1 MEAQFIYKNVSKPF
15 SLRIFFL
22 ILFVLSL
29 NSAAA
34 QLQRFQFVQPKMGS
48 PFHLIFYTTDSIT
61 AQQKATAAFALIDS
75 LNNILSDYDSASELS
90 RLSATAG
97 TGSFMPVSSH
107 LYDILLQSKIA
118 AKESSGT
125 FDITIGPLSS
135 LWRMARRERT
145 FPTKQQV
152 QAAKAVTG
160 MNNVVIDTA
169 ARKVKLLQQG
179 MLLDLGGIGK
189 GYIAQAVVDYLNREG
204 ITQVLADAGGDIVCG
219 AAPPGKKGWTIA
231 VNVPGEKS
239 RLLQKSLVLQNSAV
253 ATSGDV
259 YQYMEHE
266 GKRYAHIIDPRSGYG
281 VTFQRN
287 VTVVARDG
295 ALADWLATAASILP
309 RCRAKKLVK
318 KKNAALLITQMEK
331 GRLKSTF
338 TQTIE
343 QYWKG
348 Q

>member
-1 MEAQFIYKNVSKPF
+1 M
-15 SLRIFFL
+15 RILFL
-22 ILFVLSL
+22 ILFLFLSG
-29 NSAAA
+29 SAQP
-34 QLQRFQFVQPKMGS
+34 QLQSYSFVQPKMGS
-48 PFHLIFYTTDSIT
+48 PFHLIFYTTDSIR
-61 AQQKATAAFALIDS
+61 AKQNATAAFALIDS
-75 LNNILSDYDSASELS
+75 LNRIFSDYDSTTELS

-97 TGSFMPVSSH
+97 TGSFIKVSSY
-107 LYDILLQSKIA
+107 LYDMIAKSKVA
-118 AKESSGT
+118 AKESKGS
-125 FDITIGPLSS
+125 FDITIGPLSR
-135 LWRMARRERT
+135 LWRSARRQKK
-145 FPTKQQV
+145 FPSKEEV
-152 QAAKAVTG
+152 AAAKALTG
-160 MNNVVIDTA
+160 MNKIVMDETA
-169 ARKVKLLQQG
+169 QSIKLKQAG
-179 MLLDLGGIGK
+179 MQLDLGGIGK
-189 GYIAQAVVDYLNREG
+189 GYIAQEVVNYFKRQG

-219 AAPPGKKGWTIA
+219 DAPPGKRGWTIA
-231 VNVPGEKS
+231 VNVPGEKNQ
-239 RLLQKSLVLQNSAV
+239 LLQKSLLLQNSAV

-266 GKRYAHIIDPRSGYG
+266 GKRYAHIIDPRTGYG

-309 RCRAKKLVK
+309 RCRSKKLVK
-318 KKNAALLITQMEK
+318 KKKGALLINQMEK